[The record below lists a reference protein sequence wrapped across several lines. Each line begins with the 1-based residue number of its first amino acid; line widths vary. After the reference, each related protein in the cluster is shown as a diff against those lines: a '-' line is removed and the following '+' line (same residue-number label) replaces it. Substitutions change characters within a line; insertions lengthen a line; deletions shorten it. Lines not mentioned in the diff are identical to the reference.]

1 MTEADKIQYRASL
14 KHPDVEEPI
23 DLWFYRPVGFR
34 VALLGRRFGWTPNQ
48 ITIASIFLGVG
59 CGILCYPQD
68 LWLNLLAIVL
78 LILADIGDSADGQLA
93 RLTHQY
99 SQLGRI
105 LDGAAGD
112 FWFAAIYIAIA
123 LRLTPEWGIW
133 CWVMAIVTG
142 VCHAQQAAMAD
153 YYRQFH
159 LFCVNGKQGSEL
171 DDAGDV
177 ARQYAETKFSAD
189 PVLKVFLWFYRNYT
203 KGQERLTP
211 QFQKLRRR
219 LREEALKG
227 SKGSKGSSGSNGSKS
242 SKGEERGE
250 EGFWQSLR
258 QQSLPLMPIANA
270 LTFNCRAIT
279 LFIALMLGMPW
290 LYWAAELTIFNALCI
305 YMVCRHE
312 AMCRK
317 ALLRLN

>member
-48 ITIASIFLGVG
+48 ITIVSIFLGVG

-133 CWVMAIVTG
+133 CWLMAIVTG
-142 VCHAQQAAMAD
+142 ICHAQQAAMAD

-159 LFCVNGKQGSEL
+159 LLCVKGEQGSEL
-171 DDAGDV
+171 DDASDV
-177 ARQYAETKFSAD
+177 ARQYAETKFSDD

-211 QFQKLRRR
+211 QFQKLRKR
-219 LREEALKG
+219 LRE
-227 SKGSKGSSGSNGSKS
+227 GSNGSNGLNGS
-242 SKGEERGE
+242 NVP

-317 ALLRLN
+317 ALLQLN

>member
-48 ITIASIFLGVG
+48 ITIVSIFLGVG

-93 RLTHQY
+93 RLTRQY

-133 CWVMAIVTG
+133 CWLMAIVTG
-142 VCHAQQAAMAD
+142 ICHAQQAAMAD

-159 LFCVNGKQGSEL
+159 LLCVKGEQGSEL
-171 DDAGDV
+171 DDASDV
-177 ARQYAETKFSAD
+177 ARQYAETKFSDD

-211 QFQKLRRR
+211 QFQKLRKR
-219 LREEALKG
+219 LRE
-227 SKGSKGSSGSNGSKS
+227 GSNGSNGLNGS
-242 SKGEERGE
+242 NVP

-317 ALLRLN
+317 ALLQLN